1 MCQQSSVQFKCNRCD
16 NALNTNTHLRTH
28 METFAGSSKQIVCHH
43 LEKQIWLNWESAVS
57 TPKNRV
63 QFKWDH
69 WEILIL
75 PRITWKLT
83 QNNSR
88 YLRNSLIQMVCHQQR
103 NMVNTHSTKNQVCQ
117 QIWQNTVYRQRELT
131 REETFEQGISSYQSA
146 QSSIRYRES
155 NTRSN
160 GAWIP
165 SATLLNAQFW
175 PRWSYKPQFWPG
187 LAPQPDTDGGGN
199 KQLWPLD
206 YLSSSIVLP
215 GTAYLALD
223 VLPLGLFQHLA

>member
-1 MCQQSSVQFKCNRCD
+1 M
-16 NALNTNTHLRTH
+16 
-28 METFAGSSKQIVCHH
+28 VCHH
-43 LEKQIWLNWESAVS
+43 RTNRRRTQSRARCVNSPVFNLSGTAVTTHS
-57 TPKNRV
+57 T
-63 QFKWDH
+63 QTLTWG
-69 WEILIL
+69 L
-75 PRITWKLT
+75 TWKLSLVP
-83 QNNSR
+83 QNKLSVTTWKSRSDSIESQLCQHLKTEFSLSGTNGKHSFHQKLPVNSHETTICTA
-88 YLRNSLIQMVCHQQR
+88 LKQMGRITVL
-103 NMVNTHSTKNQVCQ
+103 SSCQ
-117 QIWQNTVYRQRELT
+117 SV
-131 REETFEQGISSYQSA
+131 

-206 YLSSSIVLP
+206 YLSSSLVLPCDYLPISIVLP
-215 GTAYLALD
+215 CDYLLLAL
-223 VLPLGLFQHLA
+223 